1 MTKFLLLLSL
11 LLFVA
16 TGCNERAISAADQA
30 NAPAAPAD
38 PTQPATA
45 AWVAGSWVVNGD
57 TRTWS
62 PAHWEV
68 QQGGQIT
75 PVSATL
81 AQPVQVVAPAPVI
94 RYVGVPAYQ
103 TYARYDQD
111 GFPLYNQP
119 GYNQVIYAQPCV
131 PNRVSIYGGFTGA
144 SYGIEVYQPQ
154 CRPQYYSGCHNDGV
168 IRLHRPGRGY

>member
-45 AWVAGSWVVNGD
+45 TWVAGSWIVNGD

-62 PAHWEV
+62 PAHWSV
-68 QQGGQIT
+68 QQGGQST
-75 PVSATL
+75 TVSATL
-81 AQPVQVVAPAPVI
+81 APPVQVVQVVQQPVQVI
-94 RYVGVPAYQ
+94 RYVGTP
-103 TYARYDQD
+103 THDRD